1 MWRWLWCATSTLS
14 PTPGATE
21 LNASRYEP
29 RLYVNS
35 WPSTASSTRTF
46 QKTNNFKSWFRC
58 AFSLWMA
65 LYIDK
70 VHGPTNGTPTWHPA
84 MAPHHG
90 TTPCP
95 KVATTTPLL
104 LEVRIAI
111 ALAIWGKNDKNW
123 LKPAVSGCLVLLMA
137 DVCKIGRLF
146 PWHKFG
152 TVDGAWY
159 YKNNRICAFSPNV
172 TIKVAPL
179 MVVQVANVHLV
190 SKAGLE
196 ETHSDDQGR
205 NGPFSH
211 LTGCFILGWF
221 WFWVYCHSPSHWS
234 FDSPLSLM
242 FGISSFDIRGMS
254 GVEKSA
260 MLTIPFGKLV
270 AFDCFRLRL
279 YDAKFTYISPNISLV
294 PKMEVLTYISYV
306 DTAYVRENPPPK

>member
-1 MWRWLWCATSTLS
+1 MA
-14 PTPGATE
+14 
-21 LNASRYEP
+21 
-29 RLYVNS
+29 
-35 WPSTASSTRTF
+35 PS
-46 QKTNNFKSWFRC
+46 
-58 AFSLWMA
+58 
-65 LYIDK
+65 
-70 VHGPTNGTPTWHPA
+70 NGTPPWH
-84 MAPHHG
+84 
-90 TTPCP
+90 
-95 KVATTTPLL
+95 TTPLL

-146 PWHKFG
+146 LWHKFG

-196 ETHSDDQGR
+196 ETHSDDTKEGMV
-205 NGPFSH
+205 PFHISLDVLFWGGSDFGYVCH
-211 LTGCFILGWF
+211 LHTEVSIHPFPWCSEFPVSTF
-221 WFWVYCHSPSHWS
+221 A
-234 FDSPLSLM
+234 
-242 FGISSFDIRGMS
+242 
-254 GVEKSA
+254 EKSA

-306 DTAYVRENPPPK
+306 DTAYVREDPPPK